1 MMFNQS
7 QKSKKGKVESIS
19 EIVQR
24 EIKKTRETV
33 REIISTTRNESKS
46 RASHISGTD
55 KYL

>member
-1 MMFNQS
+1 MFNQN
-7 QKSKKGKVESIS
+7 QKSKERKRESIS

-33 REIISTTRNESKS
+33 REIISTTRSESKS
-46 RASHISGTD
+46 RASHISRTD